1 MKDQWHINYYQ
12 KEAIKTAIYPDEY
25 KVVYPALGLAG
36 EAGEVADKVK
46 KIIRDGNTDYHHDIA
61 LELGDVLW
69 YIASLAND
77 LGYTMQDVAQMN
89 IEKLKK
95 RSRENK
101 LQGSGDNR

>member
-12 KEAIKTAIYPDEY
+12 NQAIKTAIYPDEY
-25 KVVYPALGLAG
+25 KIVYPALGLAG

-46 KIIRDGNTDYHHDIA
+46 KIIRDGKTDSHHDIA

-69 YIASLAND
+69 YVASLAHD
-77 LGYTMQDVAQMN
+77 LGYTMQSIAEMN
-89 IEKLKK
+89 VNKLQK

-101 LQGSGDNR
+101 LQGSGDHR

>member
-12 KEAIKTAIYPDEY
+12 KAALKTAIYPEAY
-25 KVVYPALGLAG
+25 KILYPALGLAG

-46 KIIRDGNTDYHHDIA
+46 KLIRDSKTDSNHAIA
-61 LELGDVLW
+61 LELGDVMW

-77 LGYTMQDVAQMN
+77 LGYSMQDIAEMN
-89 IEKLKK
+89 VNKLQK

-101 LQGSGDNR
+101 LQGSGDDR